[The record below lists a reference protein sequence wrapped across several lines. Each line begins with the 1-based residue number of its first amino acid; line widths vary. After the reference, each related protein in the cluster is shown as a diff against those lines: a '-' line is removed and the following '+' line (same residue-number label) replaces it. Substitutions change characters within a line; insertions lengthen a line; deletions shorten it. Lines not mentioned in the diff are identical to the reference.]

1 MKKLIIALTLIL
13 FAGTQTVESQNN
25 SSAPALPS
33 WYRPQ
38 YSEGTYE
45 VESEKG
51 IAVQSTTVNSD
62 KSITAT
68 FYNRNMDYY
77 SEENNK
83 KYKYIY
89 VFKWYLSYKGKRV
102 SDYYTE
108 EIRCQQTASRTVYI
122 WPDEV
127 PSGNEKYVTVQLGLE
142 PQREGIHVEVE
153 HR

>member
-1 MKKLIIALTLIL
+1 MKKIIIALIL
-13 FAGTQTVESQNN
+13 FAGTLTANAQNVMEN
-25 SSAPALPS
+25 EYS
-33 WYRPQ
+33 RP
-38 YSEGTYE
+38 EVITEE

-51 IAVQSTTVNSD
+51 IIVQSTTINSD

-68 FYNRNMDYY
+68 FFNRN
-77 SEENNK
+77 NK
-83 KYKYIY
+83 DFTAGLRTFKYIY
-89 VFKWYLSYKGKRV
+89 VFKWYISYKVKRV

-108 EIRCQQTASRTVYI
+108 YIPCQQTASRTVYI

-127 PSGNEKYVTVQLGLE
+127 PNGYEKYVTVQLGLE